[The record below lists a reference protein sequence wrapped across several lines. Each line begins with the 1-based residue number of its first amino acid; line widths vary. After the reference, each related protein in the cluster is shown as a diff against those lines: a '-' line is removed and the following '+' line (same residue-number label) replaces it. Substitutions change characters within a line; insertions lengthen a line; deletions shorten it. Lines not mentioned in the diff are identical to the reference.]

1 MSNSAPT
8 RQLSSTSP
16 SAITT
21 TPFSTTRMKT
31 PSPESTPRG
40 NRIFY
45 SRIQSIMLLLYSY
58 L

>member
-8 RQLSSTSP
+8 RQLSSTPP

-21 TPFSTTRMKT
+21 APFSTTTMKT
-31 PSPESTPRG
+31 PPPESTSRG

-45 SRIQSIMLLLYSY
+45 SPIQSIMLLLYSY